1 MFGMIICVMKKIMK
15 EIYEFLKECGTY
27 FLATCEG
34 DEPRVRPFGTIN
46 IFEDKLYIQTGK
58 SKNVSKQI
66 QNNPK
71 VEICGLLKDE
81 SKWIRVTGV
90 LKRDDRVIAKKS
102 MLDSYPNLR
111 GMYDENDDNT
121 EVLYFEKGT
130 ATISSFTEEP
140 KTIEL

>member
-1 MFGMIICVMKKIMK
+1 MK

-66 QNNPK
+66 ENNPK

-121 EVLYFEKGT
+121 EVLYFEKGV

-140 KTIEL
+140 KTIEF